1 MFTVNVKIWI
11 HLRCDFDSHLNTN
24 IKLSYDQM
32 LTGSTFFA
40 VFSVNAVSEASEVN
54 ISGYMGFRLTTTKEF
69 ENNKEYILWL

>member
-40 VFSVNAVSEASEVN
+40 VSEASEVN
-54 ISGYMGFRLTTTKEF
+54 ISGCMGFRLTTTKEF
-69 ENNKEYILWL
+69 GNNKEYILWL

>member
-11 HLRCDFDSHLNTN
+11 HLRCDFDFHLNTN

-54 ISGYMGFRLTTTKEF
+54 I
-69 ENNKEYILWL
+69 